1 MSEHLKKLFL
11 RYSFFTLSLC
21 AFSIQDLCKRSKK
34 YPAVWITS
42 KEEIHD
48 FNKGKKE
55 KSSRRVTL
63 NVLLLQVA
71 LALEI
76 SSPQKGNQ
84 FKTNPPWQKNAQ
96 SYSIWLF
103 CTRNAWKYSFGAVN
117 YWIWITYLQAN
128 TEIKMDIII

>member
-1 MSEHLKKLFL
+1 MSEHLNKLLL

-63 NVLLLQVA
+63 NVLTTTT
-71 LALEI
+71 
-76 SSPQKGNQ
+76 S
-84 FKTNPPWQKNAQ
+84 
-96 SYSIWLF
+96 
-103 CTRNAWKYSFGAVN
+103 CTCLR
-117 YWIWITYLQAN
+117 
-128 TEIKMDIII
+128 DIIPAKRESIQDKSSLAKKCSIILNLAFLHQKCLKILIWCSELLDLNYIFASQYRN

>member
-34 YPAVWITS
+34 YPAVWSTS

-103 CTRNAWKYSFGAVN
+103 LHQKCLKILIWCSELLDLNYIFASQYRN
-117 YWIWITYLQAN
+117 
-128 TEIKMDIII
+128 